1 MDLERI
7 ASLKSLVR
15 TGWMQRGVPPS
26 IGETV
31 AAHSFEAAVI
41 AYYLASELQRR
52 GIKVDPYKSS
62 VLALFH
68 DVGEAILGDIPKW
81 TTDRLG
87 IKKRELEEQ
96 ANGLLGTGEVFRE
109 YKESN
114 SIEAKIAK
122 LSDRLSTLL
131 QAYRYSKL
139 GYDVDEIIESYEREI
154 DALVSDMPELKEL
167 TEKVKTNIK
176 GNRKDY

>member
-15 TGWMQRGVPPS
+15 TGWMQRGIPPS

-41 AYYLASELQRR
+41 AYFLANELKKR
-52 GIKVDPYKSS
+52 GFQLDPYKSA

-68 DVGEAILGDIPKW
+68 DVGEAILGDVPKW
-81 TTDRLG
+81 TSERLG
-87 IKKRELEEQ
+87 LKKRELEEQ
-96 ANGLLGTGEVFRE
+96 ANAYLGTGDIFRE
-109 YKESN
+109 YKESE

-122 LSDRLSTLL
+122 VSDRLSTLL
-131 QAYRYSKL
+131 QAYRYSRL
-139 GYDVDEIIESYEREI
+139 GYDVSEIIDSYERELEV
-154 DALVSDMPELKEL
+154 LVSDMPELKEL
-167 TEKVKTNIK
+167 TEKVKINIK
-176 GNRKDY
+176 ATRKD